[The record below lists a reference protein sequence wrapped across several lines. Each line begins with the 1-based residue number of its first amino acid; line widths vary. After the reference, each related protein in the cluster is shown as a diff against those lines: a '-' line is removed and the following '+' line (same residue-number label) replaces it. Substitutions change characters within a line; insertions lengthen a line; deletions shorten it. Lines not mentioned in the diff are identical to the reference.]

1 LAGGAEVE
9 ALSSLSCGIVSM
21 SGRRNPSSGIA
32 GFDGSGAASGTIVA
46 TGTVSVGL
54 LAAAGFAS
62 SGSGDFGLNNEHA
75 GKHARHSATMLL
87 VKNFPNVQSARIDSN
102 KQSFSNRSAQG
113 RRKSLFFIFCLVPS
127 PHLNLET
134 LFHPPILR
142 GMQIRSADLVT
153 SASDLGGCPDWDLP
167 EFALIGRSNV
177 GKSSLINL
185 LTGRNGLAKVSATP
199 GKTRLMNFFLINQQW
214 SLVDL
219 PGYGFAKVAKE
230 EAHAFNERSGDYIGR
245 RACLRC
251 VLVLI
256 DSRHPPQRIDMDFI
270 EWLSSTGVP
279 FVIVFTKADKQSA
292 GKTRANAAV
301 FREHVAARIGVEP
314 EILVSSAVSR
324 EGRGDVMK
332 FIESRLAGNP

>member
-1 LAGGAEVE
+1 
-9 ALSSLSCGIVSM
+9 M

-32 GFDGSGAASGTIVA
+32 GFDSSGAASGTIVA

-54 LAAAGFAS
+54 LAAAGFAG

-87 VKNFPNVQSARIDSN
+87 VKNFPNVQSARIDPN

-113 RRKSLFFIFCLVPS
+113 RRNRRFFIFCLVSSSLLPS

-134 LFHPPILR
+134 IFHPPILR

-270 EWLSSTGVP
+270 EWLSGTGAP

-301 FREHVAARIGVEP
+301 FREHVAARIGVAP